1 MGYVTAVRIL
11 DEESL
16 QACAAYVDLNPERAV
31 LAETLEA
38 SDYTSVQHRITSLK
52 ENRRKERPI
61 VFPAKSQGKALQRQR
76 FSRWTHEPC
85 QPHEPRK

>member
-38 SDYTSVQHRITSLK
+38 SDYTSVQH
-52 ENRRKERPI
+52 
-61 VFPAKSQGKALQRQR
+61 Q
-76 FSRWTHEPC
+76 
-85 QPHEPRK
+85 